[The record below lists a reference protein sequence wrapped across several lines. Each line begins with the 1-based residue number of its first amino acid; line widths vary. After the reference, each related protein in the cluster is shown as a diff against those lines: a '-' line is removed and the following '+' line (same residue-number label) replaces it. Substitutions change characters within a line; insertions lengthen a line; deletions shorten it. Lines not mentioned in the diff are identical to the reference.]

1 MAGSDSPTEDATG
14 YDTTGDVE
22 NDPRVSTV
30 PLTTDDGD
38 EVVISQ
44 QNVGPGNQ
52 VGRGE
57 FETNGPAAHHRTAAE
72 AADEQDRLDRELD
85 QEESR

>member
-1 MAGSDSPTEDATG
+1 MMNAKIEPPDD
-14 YDTTGDVE
+14 DVE

-30 PLTTDDGD
+30 PLTTEDGR

-57 FETNGPAAHHRTAAE
+57 FETNGPAVAHRDPGEAAAE
-72 AADEQDRLDRELD
+72 QDELD
-85 QEESR
+85 EELT

>member
-1 MAGSDSPTEDATG
+1 MNATP
-14 YDTTGDVE
+14 DPPDDDVE
-22 NDPRVSTV
+22 NDPRVSTI

-57 FETNGPAAHHRTAAE
+57 FETNGPAEYHKDPREAAE
-72 AADEQDRLDRELD
+72 EQDLLDEELT
-85 QEESR
+85 